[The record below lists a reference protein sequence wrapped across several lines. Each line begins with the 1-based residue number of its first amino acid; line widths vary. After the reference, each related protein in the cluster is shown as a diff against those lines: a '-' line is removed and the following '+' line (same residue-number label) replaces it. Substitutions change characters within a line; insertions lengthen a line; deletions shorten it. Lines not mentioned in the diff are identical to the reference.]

1 MQKNMFFLNFVFI
14 LFSKWNLFFCFFL
27 FSSKFFL
34 LCSFLLSFQIVF
46 FVCFYSSFQMKSF
59 LLCLLSPL
67 FKWGIFFCVFFV
79 HPFTWSLFLCVRSL
93 SLFFYLSKKDV
104 LLEKFSKDRTA
115 NSREIKGICEAIWN
129 FVSSWL
135 IDFQIILPQKV
146 QCCFF
151 FAIFCFQKQPY
162 KVSI

>member
-1 MQKNMFFLNFVFI
+1 MFFFVIFSNS
-14 LFSKWNLFFCFFL
+14 LFCVFLFFL
-27 FSSKFFL
+27 SNEVFS
-34 LCSFLLSFQIVF
+34 
-46 FVCFYSSFQMKSF
+46 FVSPFSSFQMRYF
-59 LLCLLSPL
+59 LLCLLCPSFYMKSFL
-67 FKWGIFFCVFFV
+67 MC
-79 HPFTWSLFLCVRSL
+79 SLSL

-151 FAIFCFQKQPY
+151 FCHFLLPEAALQSFNLKMASRC
-162 KVSI
+162 